1 MSSEKYYNT
10 LKLTELFEKKKYS
23 EIVYIIDFEIPDEKK
38 SLELINLLGT
48 CRLLLGSKTPE
59 DLVLAIENFRIVFQ
73 KEKKIQTS
81 NNAFRNVI
89 TAALELFQLSNH
101 IKNLQKANEYFEEA
115 ILYFKKNENFFLK
128 NELIILSILD
138 IYKAQ
143 NDIENE
149 RYYLDILIK
158 KEFLS

>member
-73 KEKKIQTS
+73 KE
-81 NNAFRNVI
+81 
-89 TAALELFQLSNH
+89 
-101 IKNLQKANEYFEEA
+101 
-115 ILYFKKNENFFLK
+115 
-128 NELIILSILD
+128 
-138 IYKAQ
+138 
-143 NDIENE
+143 
-149 RYYLDILIK
+149 
-158 KEFLS
+158 